1 MAVLSIGLPA
11 ALSLLPYV
19 DPMRQA
25 QSWWIVSKTGVNFLG
40 FLFRIAEATGI
51 LVGVWVV
58 LVLIAALFDIG
69 CVLIKTSPDETRV
82 HQDLLLFTSIALV
95 IGLAGFGFF
104 IKLSG
109 WPPNAGIIFRPWV
122 SQWFVAT

>member
-40 FLFRIAEATGI
+40 FLFRIAEATGM

-58 LVLIAALFDIG
+58 LVLIAALFGIG
-69 CVLIKTSPDETRV
+69 CILIKTSPDETRV

-109 WPPNAGIIFRPWV
+109 LPTQRWYIFRPWV
-122 SQWFVAT
+122 SQWFVVT